1 MPRISRAVV
10 EGVPYHVTQ
19 RGNRREDVFFNDK
32 CRRKYLEWLQE
43 YSQRYGLKI
52 WAYCLMTNHVHLVA
66 VPKDRDSLEKV
77 LRPLH
82 MRYAQ
87 YVNKERGWSGH
98 LWQGRFF
105 SSALDDN
112 YLWAAVRYVE
122 LNPVRAHMTK
132 HAEDYKWSSAA
143 SHCGKKKDNVISS
156 DFPPSG
162 IIEDWSEWLREA
174 DKQEDID
181 ILRRN
186 TQKGL
191 PIGNATFILRLE
203 TVLERSLTFR
213 PLGRPKKVNKD
224 KA

>member
-19 RGNRREDVFFNDK
+19 RGNRKEEVFFDDEGRK
-32 CRRKYLEWLQE
+32 KYLEWLRE
-43 YSQRYGLKI
+43 YSQKHGLKI
-52 WAYCLMTNHVHLVA
+52 WAYCLMTNHVHLVV
-66 VPKDRDSLEKV
+66 VPNYRDSLEKV

-105 SSALDDN
+105 SCALDDS

-122 LNPVRAHMTK
+122 RNPVRARLTDFP
-132 HAEDYKWSSAA
+132 EDYTWSSAA
-143 SHCGKKKDNVISS
+143 SHCGKKKDRVLSQ
-156 DFPPSG
+156 DFPPPR
-162 IIEDWSEWLREA
+162 IIEDWSAWLREPE
-174 DKQEDID
+174 KHEEVD

-186 TQKGL
+186 THKGL
-191 PIGNATFILRLE
+191 PCGNESFISRLE
-203 TVLERSLTFR
+203 TVLKRSLRFR
-213 PLGRPKKVNKD
+213 PPGRPMKEKGKVL
-224 KA
+224 